1 MLFEDEFSLSN
12 TATLSATWSQKGKQP
27 VVISKQKERE
37 RLTGFGSVN
46 PISGQIIVDFKA
58 RGNAV
63 TFKQHLDKILYIY
76 KDYQKITIFLDNV
89 RFHHAKILRPF
100 LQAHSKLDLQF
111 LPAYSPDMNP
121 VERVWWYM
129 RKSITHNRYLVSM
142 KERKAKF
149 WKLFS
154 KFIVPN
160 DTLKRL
166 CVLNF

>member
-63 TFKQHLDKILYIY
+63 TFKQHLDKIL
-76 KDYQKITIFLDNV
+76 LSV
-89 RFHHAKILRPF
+89 P
-100 LQAHSKLDLQF
+100 HS
-111 LPAYSPDMNP
+111 
-121 VERVWWYM
+121 
-129 RKSITHNRYLVSM
+129 
-142 KERKAKF
+142 
-149 WKLFS
+149 
-154 KFIVPN
+154 
-160 DTLKRL
+160 
-166 CVLNF
+166 